1 MTSSSTGEHDDSAWE
16 PEPAKPAAGS
26 GDGET
31 YKLAGGYTGSD
42 IVITPMPIMAPPEP
56 RKSALRKKS
65 RRGDFWPLMGF
76 NLLVFVSS
84 VCVMTLELTAS
95 RLVGK
100 HVGSSLYT
108 WTSVIGVV
116 LAGITVGNYLGGY
129 IADRVDRRKALSWM
143 FLISSM
149 LCAAILWID
158 LQIAGIPRPESLSWP
173 MWVLTIVASLF
184 LLPSIALGAASP
196 LVASMAISRSS
207 KTGITVGNVYA
218 WGALGSIVGT
228 FLTGF
233 YLIDAWGTRSIIG
246 WTSAVLAMLGVIVAS
261 GQWVFRTAVVL
272 GWLQTLG
279 LLVLATIGSG
289 DLFAGVVER
298 LAGPPAV
305 DDDAP
310 GEWRQFARAVGE
322 KFHEFGLLLKL
333 RDDSPGRYYDESQ
346 YSYLEVGDDYVND
359 APVKYLRLDKLIHSY
374 YNPEEPT
381 ALYYEYE
388 QVYAAVT
395 KRVAGSPGPVTAP
408 LAQFP
413 GSAELLAKL
422 PAGVIWDE
430 AAGVLRV
437 ERPSEQLF
445 EQLSVISPDAP
456 FWDVLNRLERETTRP
471 SWGGFTAL
479 PLDGLPGGFTW
490 PSDLE
495 PELRYDELLHTI
507 TARQPVTKAIRD
519 RLVGL
524 TATAP
529 WQRAIQKLRL
539 ESGRVNALFL
549 GGGGFIFPRWVLEHF
564 PGSEH
569 LDVAELDPA
578 VLKAVISQFGFTPAD
593 QERITTT
600 IGDARNFV
608 EDRYRQNERLLRD
621 GHAPVLYD
629 FIYGDAFNDFGI
641 PWHLATKEFTE
652 RLRSLLSE
660 RGVFQANIIEI
671 YPRTEFPGGLVETSQ
686 VVYPGIL
693 PGRFQKQNGA
703 EFVSAELLPELTRLS
718 TSAAD
723 GVGSTLTWRGPM
735 SNALRDALHGLD
747 DANVAW
753 KDAIDDLWKQSH
765 QRRVFEGTIPEGLLP
780 ESVPVES
787 WMPCPGKFE
796 GVEIWK
802 RDDGRYVVAVR
813 GGMTS
818 ELRDRLLHLA
828 PADPAWLIAI
838 DDLDRRSH
846 RPEAGG
852 QFLGRYTATCAAL
865 FPNLYLFSTS
875 QQQPGNDRDTF
886 VLVCSNQPLDLDR
899 LEETGEWNHP
909 PFASLETRAAGQPP
923 AISGH
928 MAAVLELSQDQIL
941 TDDFA
946 PVDTLLKPV
955 FTQQDD

>member
-1 MTSSSTGEHDDSAWE
+1 MSSSSTGETDDSAWE
-16 PEPAKPAAGS
+16 PESGKPSAGR
-26 GDGET
+26 GEGET
-31 YKLAGGYTGSD
+31 YKLAGGHTGSD
-42 IVITPMPIMAPPEP
+42 IVITPMPVMPPPEP
-56 RKSALRKKS
+56 RKSAARKKS
-65 RRGDFWPLMGF
+65 RRGEFWPLMGF

-158 LQIAGIPRPESLSWP
+158 LQIAGIPRPESFSWP

-261 GQWVFRTAVVL
+261 GQWVFRTAVVV

-289 DLFAGVVER
+289 DLFAGVVDR
-298 LAGPPAV
+298 LSGRAAAE
-305 DDDAP
+305 DQEQ
-310 GEWRQFARAVGE
+310 GEWRQFARSVGD

-346 YSYLEVGDDYVND
+346 YSYIEVGDDYVDD

-374 YNPEEPT
+374 YNPDEPT

-388 QVYAAVT
+388 EVYAAVT
-395 KRVAGSPGPVTAP
+395 KRVAGSPGPVSVA
-408 LAQFP
+408 LVSFP
-413 GSAELLAKL
+413 GWEDLRAKL
-422 PAGVIWDE
+422 PAGVTWDV
-430 AAGVLRV
+430 ATGMLRV
-437 ERPSEQLF
+437 ERPSEQVF
-445 EQLSVISPDAP
+445 EQLAAISPDAS
-456 FWDVLNRLERETTRP
+456 FWDVLNRLERETTRH

-479 PLDGLPGGFTW
+479 PLERLPDGVVW
-490 PSDLE
+490 PTDLE
-495 PELRYDELLHTI
+495 PELRYDELLGTV
-507 TARQPVTKAIRD
+507 TAREPVTAAIRD

-524 TATAP
+524 TGTAP
-529 WQRAIQKLRL
+529 LQRAIQKLRL

-578 VLKAVISQFGFTPAD
+578 VLKAVISQFGFSAAD

-608 EDRYRQNERLLRD
+608 EDRYRQNERLRRD
-621 GHAPVLYD
+621 GNSPVLYD

-693 PGRFQKQNGA
+693 PGRFQELNGA
-703 EFVSAELLPELTRLS
+703 EFIGADLLPELARLS

-723 GVGSTLTWRGPM
+723 GVGSTLTCRGRM
-735 SNALRDALHGLD
+735 SNALRDALRQLD

-753 KDAIDDLWKQSH
+753 KDAIDDLYEQSR

-780 ESVPVES
+780 ESVPTES

-796 GVEIWK
+796 GVEVWK
-802 RDDGRYVVAVR
+802 RNDDKYVLAIR
-813 GGMTS
+813 GGLSS
-818 ELRDRLLHLA
+818 ELRERLTQLA
-828 PADPAWLIAI
+828 PSDPAWLTAI
-838 DDLDRRSH
+838 DELDRRSH

-899 LEETGEWNHP
+899 LEKTGEWSYP
-909 PFASLETRAAGQPP
+909 PFASLETRTAGQPP
-923 AISGH
+923 VISGH
-928 MAAVLELSQDQIL
+928 MSAVLELSQGQIL